1 MHRHNPVCLLLAA
14 GRVTSVLL
22 QRATSFRDR
31 DVHVSAKEVTMNANC
46 GVVEGYRIRAT
57 YTVKSYDPT
66 NRDWMERRV
75 EREIQPPHN
84 NAWTRTATELF

>member
-57 YTVKSYDPT
+57 YTVKSYDPIRT
-66 NRDWMERRV
+66 VTGEASRERNTT
-75 EREIQPPHN
+75 P
-84 NAWTRTATELF
+84 T